1 MLTRTAFGLAVA
13 LAFVSGALADPRAH
27 TNDTQTISGA
37 AVGAESGESGPVW
50 GFKLNPPQENNT
62 QAVRKSYGAYTG
74 AQSEPRSERS
84 ESGPVWGFPLQQ
96 PANRR

>member
-13 LAFVSGALADPRAH
+13 LASVSGALAAPRTYA
-27 TNDTQTISGA
+27 NDTQTVSGA
-37 AVGAESGESGPVW
+37 SVGTESGDSGPVW
-50 GFKLNPPQENNT
+50 GFKLTPPQENT

>member
-1 MLTRTAFGLAVA
+1 MLTRTAFGLVVA
-13 LAFVSGALADPRAH
+13 LASVSVALAAPRTHA
-27 TNDTQTISGA
+27 NDTQTASGA
-37 AVGAESGESGPVW
+37 SGGAEGGESGPVW
-50 GFKLNPPQENNT
+50 GFKFTPPQENNT